1 MDNNLNIND
10 LMKIISTMDKNQL
23 EDGLAKASKM
33 LNSSDADKII
43 NQIKKNN
50 NIN

>member
-10 LMKIISTMDKNQL
+10 LMKMLSDMDKSQL
-23 EDGLAKASKM
+23 EAGLAKASKM
-33 LNSSDADKII
+33 LNSPDAEKII

-50 NIN
+50 NI